1 MPCGRR
7 FAKPAQAVDK
17 IPARYREE
25 LQSEMEASLEKA
37 RQLQEEIIGLAGERQ
52 NLRFVS
58 DYYRIRAEKYEVL
71 GRLPQTANTFAMSGY
86 VPAKDA
92 DQIVRSCRKIS
103 TRRLSWSRF
112 MRTRKRRYF

>member
-1 MPCGRR
+1 MPCGQAVLRNR
-7 FAKPAQAVDK
+7 LQAVDK
-17 IPARYREE
+17 IPAPAIGKE

-71 GRLPQTANTFAMSGY
+71 GRCPRR
-86 VPAKDA
+86 
-92 DQIVRSCRKIS
+92 QIPLR
-103 TRRLSWSRF
+103 
-112 MRTRKRRYF
+112 